1 MLDPCAYCL
10 LVSLLPLRCSPSL
23 HRSIRVRLSTSPIR
37 LTVPQSTGQRR
48 SLSNGSRSNGAKTP
62 KGYFYAAARYAASEH
77 GGTHFDSPIHFSEGK
92 QTIDQIPASKLVGKA
107 LVVDVRPKVGGH
119 PDSLITA
126 QDLLAWEKVHGK
138 IQEGSIVIALT
149 GWGQYWPDKK
159 KYIGTDKPG
168 DVANLHFP
176 GYAKDGAE
184 LLASRKVA
192 GVGIDTA
199 SLDYGQ
205 SQDFIS
211 HQVLNGANIYGLE
224 NVANLEK
231 LPATGAT
238 VIALPMKIGGGSG
251 APLRAIAIL
260 P

>member
-1 MLDPCAYCL
+1 MRVLFACFAFAA
-10 LVSLLPLRCSPSL
+10 SLLAQSPSIDPNKVIDL
-23 HRSIRVRLSTSPIR
+23 TYTFDSSTVYWP
-37 LTVPQSTGQRR
+37 T
-48 SLSNGSRSNGAKTP
+48 AKPFEWQKEQWGRTP

-92 QTIDQIPASKLVGKA
+92 QTIDQIPVSKLVGKA
-107 LVVDVRPKVGGH
+107 LVIDVRPKVGAH

-126 QDLLAWEKVHGK
+126 SDLLAWEKVHGK
-138 IQEGSIVIALT
+138 IQEGSIVIAHT

-168 DVANLHFP
+168 DAANLHFP
-176 GYAKDGAE
+176 GYAKDAAE

-192 GVGIDTA
+192 GVGIDTP

-205 SQDFIS
+205 SNDFIA

-231 LPATGAT
+231 LPTRGAT

-251 APLRAIAIL
+251 APARIIAIL